1 MDYIYSKMDSQMWKP
16 FLFEIMILVGKAYG
30 TNDALFIQLFTQEKA
45 YLMGRCLTVESRLKS
60 FKDSRLPFTVTQYYT
75 EAAYKK
81 MLLALSDLLIQH
93 NEQAFFTQLIN
104 DQARFYLCKELV
116 VKGLESSCRH
126 FRPKMAI
133 LLACISI
140 QEDLEYNFSDY
151 ANLMPDLEAV
161 VTMKDVQQT
170 AMIVKS
176 MNKQWSAKTL
186 IKKVR

>member
-1 MDYIYSKMDSQMWKP
+1 MDSQMWKP

-93 NEQAFFTQLIN
+93 NEQAFFT
-104 DQARFYLCKELV
+104 
-116 VKGLESSCRH
+116 
-126 FRPKMAI
+126 
-133 LLACISI
+133 
-140 QEDLEYNFSDY
+140 
-151 ANLMPDLEAV
+151 
-161 VTMKDVQQT
+161 
-170 AMIVKS
+170 
-176 MNKQWSAKTL
+176 
-186 IKKVR
+186 